1 MGTVLLVSLCETKR
15 TVPTV
20 SLKRAGPFSAVSP
33 GADGFGCETGE
44 TVPVKRELFHCFRR
58 ERMALVVVSFRFEN
72 QVETFHNS
80 IFEALMENFN

>member
-1 MGTVLLVSLCETKR
+1 MPVKR
-15 TVPTV
+15 TDP
-20 SLKRAGPFSAVSP
+20 LFPP

-80 IFEALMENFN
+80 IFEALMENFNYSVPIINI